1 MSNRLPLI
9 GLAVMLIGRLSKAH
23 DSEERDPASTGEH
36 GLMVRD
42 PLETGF
48 LAVLSNVGAWCASMN
63 ISLGTAKPCTGAARR
78 AGVPRAN
85 IQPDDNSLRPSAS
98 GCLLRDPSIDD
109 RLRTTI

>member
-36 GLMVRD
+36 GLMARD
-42 PLETGF
+42 PFETGF

-78 AGVPRAN
+78 PGVPRAN
-85 IQPDDNSLRPSAS
+85 VQPAP
-98 GCLLRDPSIDD
+98 
-109 RLRTTI
+109 